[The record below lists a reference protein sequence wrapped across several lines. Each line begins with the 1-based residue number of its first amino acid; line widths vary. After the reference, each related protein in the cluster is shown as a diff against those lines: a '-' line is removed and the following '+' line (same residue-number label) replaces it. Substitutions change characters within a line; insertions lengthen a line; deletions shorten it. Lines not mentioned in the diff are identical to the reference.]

1 MHHSRR
7 WVTHSL
13 LILIGIIFFVSL
25 VPSYLGPNDLKSCDV
40 RPDAVHKDTDCHPSD
55 AIIALSGGDTAART
69 DEAIKL
75 YQQGWAPRLIFSG
88 AAQDK
93 TGVSNAEAMKQ
104 RAERAGVPSNAV
116 IIDETSNNTQENAKN
131 TRQYITPYQLKRI
144 IVVTSAYHQR
154 RASLEFQKQ
163 FGAKIQVI
171 NHPVMNDKQWQ
182 PYWYLT
188 FSGWW
193 LLVGELIKIGG
204 FYVGIS

>member
-7 WVTHSL
+7 WLIYSL
-13 LILIGIIFFVSL
+13 LMLTGIICFISL
-25 VPSYLGPNDLKSCDV
+25 APSYLGPNDLKSCDA
-40 RPDAVHKDTDCHPSD
+40 RPDMAHNDTDCHPSD

-93 TGVSNAEAMKQ
+93 TGVSNAEAMKR
-104 RAERAGVPSNAV
+104 RAERAGIPSDAV
-116 IIDETSNNTQENAKN
+116 TIDETSSNTQENAEN
-131 TRQYITPYQLKRI
+131 TRQYILLYQLKRI

-163 FGAKIQVI
+163 VGAEIQII
-171 NHPVMNDKQWQ
+171 NHPVVYDKQWR
-182 PYWYLT
+182 PYWYFT
-188 FSGWW
+188 FYGWW
-193 LLVGELIKIGG
+193 LLFGELIKICG